1 MASIAVYPL
10 AVFTTAVTGTPP
22 TTDSLFQPTTTNVY
36 EVQMG
41 DEGKVGLVIT
51 YLAAS
56 SVGSVRLKIT
66 PPSSTDGAW
75 GYGVGNAYPAN
86 STYFTQFTYDYPI
99 AASSH
104 SRTFFGPFEA
114 ARYGSLSTVT
124 ALAGS
129 RVLKCRFDASTGA
142 TVAAM
147 PSTLSTTLA
156 TVCTTIAVFAFK
168 MP

>member
-1 MASIAVYPL
+1 MASVAVYPL
-10 AVFTTAVTGTPP
+10 SVNSTAVTGTVP

-36 EVQMG
+36 EVELS
-41 DEGKVGLVIT
+41 DEGKVGLLVT

-75 GYGVGNAYPAN
+75 GYGVGNCDPSN
-86 STYFTQFTYDYPI
+86 STYFTQFTNDFAI
-99 AASSH
+99 TASSH
-104 SRTFFGPFEA
+104 SRTFFGPFES

-129 RVLKCRFDASTGA
+129 RVLKCNFDASTGH
-142 TVAAM
+142 TSAAVY
-147 PSTLSTTLA
+147 STLSTTLA
-156 TVCTTIAVFAFK
+156 TVCTTIAVMAFK